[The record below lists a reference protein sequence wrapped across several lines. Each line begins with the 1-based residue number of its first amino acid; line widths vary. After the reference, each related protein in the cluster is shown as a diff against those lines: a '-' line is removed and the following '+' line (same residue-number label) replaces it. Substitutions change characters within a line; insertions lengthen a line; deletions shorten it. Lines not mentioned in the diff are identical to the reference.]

1 MFEKLIT
8 EPMKGKYVHGKVKIW
23 KEHIKTK
30 FHGQDIPFDIYCNA
44 TAVLKIDSGIC
55 WTV

>member
-30 FHGQDIPFDIYCNA
+30 FHGQDFPYDIYCNA
-44 TAVLKIDSGIC
+44 TAVLKIDSAIC
-55 WTV
+55 